1 MVAIPNKEND
11 RISAVDSSKR
21 LPVAQ
26 AVKTLRRA
34 LPPCPVG
41 KPPRRPHPSGRV
53 LRPSPSSVGFWL
65 ESGHPVTGF
74 RSGKLAWRSATISL
88 LE

>member
-41 KPPRRPHPSGRV
+41 KPPRDRIRLVVFCAPLQAAWGSGWRV
-53 LRPSPSSVGFWL
+53 VTLSQGSVAANLPGARR
-65 ESGHPVTGF
+65 
-74 RSGKLAWRSATISL
+74 RSLF
-88 LE
+88 